1 MLSHC
6 QMGEKGV
13 QLGFPHLTWMSLIM
27 EKNITLNPMRIGFFG
42 TNAIVTYTY
51 CVTDLIEK
59 FGLFHD
65 CLLALFDFLFRLPYW
80 ELILVFITIR
90 LYIHPKSRAVKE
102 LLGSLLIVRR
112 YHVVHNWE

>member
-1 MLSHC
+1 MLVHY
-6 QMGEKGV
+6 QMGKKGV

-42 TNAIVTYTY
+42 ADAIVSYTY
-51 CVTDLIEK
+51 CVTDLIEE

-80 ELILVFITIR
+80 ELIHCFYNNPVVYTPEKPSGHRAIR
-90 LYIHPKSRAVKE
+90 VPTYSYV
-102 LLGSLLIVRR
+102 
-112 YHVVHNWE
+112 Y